1 MSEKGV
7 SRRRKTK
14 SKVSLLLASLLVILS
29 MTVFGSLSYLI
40 SSSSVTNT
48 FTPGTVTPGVEEEF
62 DGTMKKNVT
71 IRNEGNSPAYIRAAI
86 VVSWLDEK
94 DNILAV
100 TPVSE
105 GADANYSINLNLSE
119 NGWVKIGEY
128 YYYVN
133 PVDAEDATAVLINSC
148 SPIAGKVDG
157 YLSVEILA
165 QSIQT
170 EPASAVE
177 EAWKDVEVID
187 GKLSKK

>member
-62 DGTMKKNVT
+62 DGTTKENVK

-86 VVSWLDEK
+86 VISWVNEDG
-94 DNILAV
+94 DILAV
-100 TPVSE
+100 APVSE
-105 GADANYSINLNLSE
+105 GDNANYQISLNTSD
-119 NGWVKIGEY
+119 WIKIGEY
-128 YYYVN
+128 YYHVN
-133 PVDAEDATAVLINSC
+133 PVDAEEATAVLINRC
-148 SPIAGKVDG
+148 SPIANKVDG

-177 EAWKDVEVID
+177 EAWKAVEVID
-187 GKLSKK
+187 GKLSEK